1 MKCVKT
7 KPTILRAMVLTV
19 LVAPVMMTSV
29 QGASETNL
37 TTDQVVVTAS
47 KKAETIKA
55 APQAVEVITAED
67 MKRMGATDLV
77 SALQLADNVSLAESA
92 MTGNQVMIRGMDTK
106 HSLILVDG
114 KRIAGEDTDST
125 ANVYTLGR
133 MSLDTVERIEIVRG
147 ATSSLYGS
155 DAIGGVINIIT
166 KVPDKEGVTVGVNT
180 GTRQVNNY
188 YRYDTGK
195 VGRWNVTAGAQFTK
209 VRPINIFTETAAS
222 ATKVGSEG
230 YNRYMF
236 GNRQNFDVSATYDFE
251 NANQNKLRLDA
262 NYFKEH
268 LRTELADVQGLNR
281 GMKYDQQKDKV
292 EHYDNTGYGVG
303 ATYTG
308 KTAKNEYMVR
318 TYYNQLKKDYDMKNN
333 VDFSFLG
340 RFSPIAQQM
349 MEKMYPKSDYDQAK
363 YYTWVTDAQ
372 NTMYVNDQH
381 TLTFGGEYRKVYY
394 AGTRLGGQADANGV
408 KNQEAHTVDSYAGF
422 IEDTWQV
429 TDKLILQ
436 PSVRYEH
443 NSAFGSNVSPHIGL
457 NYSLAENL
465 RFKANYGR
473 AFKAPTVSELYM
485 NMWHSPG
492 PIMVNVVG
500 NPNLEPEK
508 STNFDLSLEGEHG
521 NTFGK
526 VTYYNNKVSNLI
538 NYNQWTD
545 PRTRIIHAEYV
556 NVNKAQINGVEL
568 SVGHKLSD
576 RLTLKGTYNY
586 IDAQD
591 KTKNTRLL
599 NRPKSV
605 TTIQLVYD
613 DNKPTGYSAML
624 WNTFTHDYA
633 YSASSGRGSSAYD
646 LYSFNTLNASVTRRF
661 NPDFSA
667 FVGVN
672 NILDKQVA
680 DLNMYGRLWR
690 VGAEMKF

>member
-1 MKCVKT
+1 MNYKNRKQQ
-7 KPTILRAMVLTV
+7 VLSV
-19 LVAPVMMTSV
+19 LVFTALMTSGVVGTV
-29 QGASETNL
+29 QGADESTLMTE
-37 TTDQVVVTAS
+37 QVVVTAS

-67 MKRMGATDLV
+67 MKQMGATDLV
-77 SALQLADNVSLAESA
+77 SALQLADNVSLSESA

-166 KVPDKEGVTVGVNT
+166 KVPDTESTTVGFNS

-188 YRYDTGK
+188 YRYNTGK

-209 VRPINIFTETAAS
+209 VRPINIFTETVAS
-222 ATKVGSEG
+222 ANKVGSEG
-230 YNRYMF
+230 YNRYLF

-251 NANQNKLRLDA
+251 NANQNKIRLDA

-292 EHYDNTGYGVG
+292 EHYDNAGYGMGV
-303 ATYTG
+303 TYTG
-308 KTAKNEYMVR
+308 KTEKNDYMVR
-318 TYYNQLKKDYDMKNN
+318 TYYNQLKKEYDMKNN

-340 RFSPIAQQM
+340 RFSPRAQQM
-349 MEKMYPKSDYDQAK
+349 MEKMYPKSDYDKAK
-363 YYTWVTDAQ
+363 YYTWVTEAQ
-372 NTMYVNDQH
+372 NTMSVNEQH

-394 AGTRLGGQADANGV
+394 AGTRLGGQADAKGI
-408 KNQEAHTVDSYAGF
+408 KNQEAHTVNSYAGF
-422 IEDTWQV
+422 LEDTWQV
-429 TDKLILQ
+429 NDKLILQ

-443 NSAFGSNVSPHIGL
+443 HSSFGSNVSPHIGL
-457 NYSLAENL
+457 NYNITDTL

-500 NPNLEPEK
+500 NPKLEPEK
-508 STNFDLSLEGEHG
+508 SRNFDVSLEGEYG

-526 VTYYNNKVSNLI
+526 ITYYNNKVSNLI

-545 PRTRIIHAEYV
+545 SQTRLIHAEYV

-568 SVGHKLSD
+568 SLGHKLSD

-591 KTKNTRLL
+591 KSKNTRLL

-605 TTIQLVYD
+605 MTIQLVYD
-613 DNKPTGYSAML
+613 DNKSTGYSAML

-633 YSASSGRGSSAYD
+633 YSASNGRGSSSYD

-661 NPDFSA
+661 NSDFSA
-667 FVGVN
+667 FVAVN